1 MVGVWPRRNFSSR
14 STTVCIHHKRVDAT
28 SRRRFS
34 SRSTM
39 FCTTRRHFSSRST
52 LFDIAV
58 RGRPIAVEGRG
69 GLKRATCGC
78 DGATR
83 KRRRRRRREH
93 FSNSAKSASV
103 QRGALDGRTAD
114 DGYLPR
120 LASSMT
126 IVPCLDTLPWAGT
139 PSWTKN
145 DAGWLTTGI
154 YHASH
159 PV

>member
-1 MVGVWPRRNFSSR
+1 MHGSLLTATQGMAAHAAARCVCGMMVLSN
-14 STTVCIHHKRVDAT
+14 
-28 SRRRFS
+28 
-34 SRSTM
+34 
-39 FCTTRRHFSSRST
+39 
-52 LFDIAV
+52 IAKNV
-58 RGRPIAVEGRG
+58 
-69 GLKRATCGC
+69 L
-78 DGATR
+78 
-83 KRRRRRRREH
+83 
-93 FSNSAKSASV
+93 SNIAKSASV

-145 DAGWLTTGI
+145 DAVWLTTGI
-154 YHASH
+154 YHATH